1 MSGRRI
7 LMALAL
13 VAPVLWGGCDKD
25 QDGRSKYC
33 ALGYGGWGMPG
44 TDGGGVSG
52 VRKDT
57 TIYVSGVVFKD
68 GYDWRSDTLFRRTDG
83 YLVLFKNDE
92 PVLTLEGGSK
102 QGTSLDPDMHHLMD
116 GHLFTEYSDADRTTI
131 KMDGKTLF
139 SYYGREMLR
148 GLLLEGEDVYTLGA
162 SRSGN
167 GFSLRKNGVELL
179 SRKEGT
185 VLGRMAENP
194 AYPGGALYRDHQ
206 HLCFC
211 YSREA
216 ASGNNEKEC
225 VMVVD
230 CEETAFVLENPSSFE
245 IRIVDGKPVIV
256 PKSASYD
263 RRYSYHDG
271 SSAAEVVSYNDRTL
285 SASSGNARFP
295 RKLSDKYYFFS
306 ARNAFLSGNTLFLAV
321 TPVNEGYPFIWVN
334 GETRYYEING
344 FLTGVEVSVGP

>member
-1 MSGRRI
+1 MRGRRI
-7 LMALAL
+7 LMALAM

-25 QDGRSKYC
+25 PDGRSKYSI
-33 ALGYGGWGMPG
+33 LGYGGWGKP
-44 TDGGGVSG
+44 DAGGGVPG

-57 TIYVSGVVFKD
+57 TIFVSGVVFED

-83 YLVLFKNDE
+83 YLVLFRNDE
-92 PVLTLEGGSK
+92 PVLVLEAGPK
-102 QGTSLDPDMHHLMD
+102 QGISLDPDMHHLLD
-116 GHLFTEYSDADRTTI
+116 GHLVTEYSDVDRTTI

-148 GLLLEGEDVYTLGA
+148 GLLVEGEDVYTLGA
-162 SRSGN
+162 DRSGG
-167 GFSLRKNGVELL
+167 GFTLRKNGKEIM
-179 SRKEGT
+179 SRKQGT

-211 YSREA
+211 YSRES
-216 ASGNNEKEC
+216 ASGSKEKEC

-230 CEETAFVLENPSSFE
+230 CEETAFVLEDPSSFE

-263 RRYSYHDG
+263 RRYSYRDG
-271 SSAAEVVSYNDRTL
+271 SAAAEVVSYNDRTL
-285 SASSGNARFP
+285 SASSGYARFP

-306 ARNAFLSGNTLFLAV
+306 ARNAFLTGNTLFLAA
-321 TPVNEGYPFIWVN
+321 TPVKEGYPFIWVN

-344 FLTGVEVSVGP
+344 FLTGVEASVSP